1 MYPRG
6 EIANPDEISLQMEGG
21 ASQMPPSDDR
31 VAQVGGT
38 DVNVY
43 LSPNGHD
50 LTVGLSWDFVEGN
63 SPVDLDCS
71 VVCCNAGGQ
80 VLDACYF
87 NQQICM
93 AGAIMHSGDNKTG
106 VGAGFDESVQ
116 IDIDLVHPG
125 VSILVFVLN
134 AFKGGNLSSVANAK
148 VTVLEVG
155 KPEPLAVCPVTMR
168 KGDFTG
174 MVLGFLYK
182 PPGVEDNHAWKFRN
196 LGRAC
201 QGRNFEESLPDVR
214 RALNISG
221 ILDPASTNMIMS
233 MDKKFNMSKGD
244 FLEIPQHLFQD
255 GSDLFIGLGWETPG
269 VRGGVDLDASV
280 LLFDAQN
287 NLIDVVNY
295 ANLSF
300 LQGAVRHNGDN
311 VTGAGK
317 GDDEKIDLDLDRL
330 PPVVAQ
336 MYVVVNVYSSRHSFQ
351 HVSDAYVRLCAAKN
365 KHEFCRFCLQK
376 QTVLAS
382 CLIFA
387 RIFRGPV
394 RGSWVFNTIGVGCHG
409 NVATQPSVVQGCLAS
424 VNGFGGTVS
433 QVGPSMMKNVQLF
446 QPVQVGGGGPGAA
459 IVQQPMNANGVAGGG
474 GMKGKRLLST
484 ALWWRLLCH
493 FVKLQFARAKN
504 QKQIES

>member
-1 MYPRG
+1 MYPTG
-6 EIANPDEISLQMEGG
+6 EIANPDEVSLQMEGG
-21 ASQMPPSDDR
+21 AFQGNNVPTMP
-31 VAQVGGT
+31 AEVGGT

-50 LTVGLSWDFVEGN
+50 LTVALSWGWDIVEGTPVRT

-71 VVCCNAGGQ
+71 VVCCDAGGQ

-87 NQQICM
+87 NQPICM

-106 VGAGFDESVQ
+106 AGDSYDETIQ

-125 VSILVFVLN
+125 VSIMVFVLN

-148 VTVLEVG
+148 VTILEAG
-155 KPEPLAVCPVTMR
+155 KPEPPLAVCPVTMR

-182 PPGVEDNHAWKFRN
+182 PPGIEDNHAWKFRN
-196 LGRAC
+196 LCRAC

-221 ILDPASTNMIMS
+221 ILDPASSNMIMS
-233 MDKKFNMSKGD
+233 MDKKFDMRKGD
-244 FLEIPQHLFQD
+244 FLEIPPHLFQD

-317 GDDEKIDLDLDRL
+317 GDDEKIDLDVDRL

-376 QTVLAS
+376 QTVLAN

-409 NVATQPSVVQGCLAS
+409 NVATQPSVLQGCLAS
-424 VNGFGGTVS
+424 VNGFGSTVS

-459 IVQQPMNANGVAGGG
+459 IVQQPMNAAVVAGGG
-474 GMKGKRLLST
+474 GGAASPTRPPPPSGGGCCVIL
-484 ALWWRLLCH
+484 
-493 FVKLQFARAKN
+493 
-504 QKQIES
+504 